1 MLISEAIVLED
12 FNRPLSI
19 RKVLIPK
26 LQENQVLLKIKY
38 ASICGSQLFEWRGER
53 DNHKWLPHLLGHEA
67 FGEIIAI
74 NSTSS
79 SFSVGQKV
87 VASWLSNGLSGG
99 ATPTY
104 NDLHGQKINA
114 GKNAVFATYAV
125 VSADRLFVI
134 NPNIDE
140 RLAPLFGCAIP
151 TGAGMVY
158 NSLDVDVKGP
168 VLVNGFGGIGM
179 ASAVC
184 LKRLGVNDIWIS
196 DTSLERL
203 KIAAEMGFTIVD
215 ALGKSR
221 NQYEIIFDTTGSAK
235 SIQESFNLLTYP
247 GKLVF
252 ASHPPKGS
260 IVSFDPFD
268 FIKGRKIQGTW
279 GGEIKN
285 QEDFTNLCELMAESV
300 EFDYFIGKEFH
311 FRDINKA
318 MEYSLQSH
326 RGRALLNFEIE

>member
-1 MLISEAIVLED
+1 MLISEAIVLEE

-19 RKVLIPK
+19 KKVSIPT

-74 NSTSS
+74 KSTSNI
-79 SFSVGQKV
+79 FSVGQNV
-87 VASWLSNGLSGG
+87 VVSWLSNGLSGG
-99 ATPTY
+99 ATTTY
-104 NDLHGQKINA
+104 KDLQGQKVNA

-125 VSADRLFVI
+125 VSMDRLFVI
-134 NPNIDE
+134 NRNIDE

-158 NSLDVDVKGP
+158 NSVDGYVKGP

-184 LKRLGVNDIWIS
+184 LKRLGVRDILVS

-203 KIAAEMGFTIVD
+203 NIAAEMGFTIVD
-215 ALGKSR
+215 ALDKSR
-221 NQYEIIFDTTGSAK
+221 NQYEIIFETTGSAV

-252 ASHPPKGS
+252 ASHPPKGA

-268 FIKGRKIQGTW
+268 FIKGRKIEGTW
-279 GGEIKN
+279 GGGIKS
-285 QEDFTNLCELMAESV
+285 QEDFTNLCELMIGYV
-300 EFDYFIGKEFH
+300 EFDYFVGKEFH

-318 MEYSLQSH
+318 MEYSLHGH
-326 RGRALLNFEIE
+326 RGRALLNFEVE